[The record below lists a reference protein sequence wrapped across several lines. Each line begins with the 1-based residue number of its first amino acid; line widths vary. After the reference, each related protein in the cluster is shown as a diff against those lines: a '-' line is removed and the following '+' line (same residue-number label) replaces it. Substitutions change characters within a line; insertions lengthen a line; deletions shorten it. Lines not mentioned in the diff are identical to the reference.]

1 MTQTEEPII
10 VRVLRPEEGHLL
22 TQAAEDIPLLSRDL
36 ADAVYLGATDSPDN
50 YREITL
56 AEAEQIR
63 ALQQKALDELAGES
77 VEG

>member
-1 MTQTEEPII
+1 MNTTEFKTII
-10 VRVLRPEEGHLL
+10 LRADDGFML
-22 TQAAEDIPLLSRDL
+22 TDVAEVDIIDRTL
-36 ADAVYLGATDSPDN
+36 ATTVALGAADSPDN

-77 VEG
+77 VEGRG